1 MKTFS
6 IYTLGCKVNQ
16 YESQQIRELLESYG
30 LKPVDLAECPGLIV
44 LNSCCVTHIASAKS
58 RQLIRKILKYN
69 PTATVV
75 VAGCLPVGQAGELG
89 DITESKN
96 LHIINQKE
104 HLPSAL
110 EQVISNYKA
119 SRTPKTHKIKH
130 KSAISAIKAINQ
142 AKSTTNTN
150 DSSNHSKAKKSKAK
164 LGPLNKYAG
173 QTRAFLKIQD
183 GCDGHCTYCIVP
195 NIRSKIIS
203 KPISNVLDEAYS
215 LIYAGHKEIVLTGIF
230 LGAYGQKT
238 VWRKKQDPEKKD
250 KLAKL
255 LAKLAQIQGLER
267 IRLSSLEP
275 ADVTEKLL
283 DVLCENHKIMPHLH
297 LPLQSGSDRI
307 LKRMCRQYRIGDFLE
322 VVEKV
327 KDRLLKPAITTDIIV
342 GFPGENNDDFEKTFE
357 IAKKVAF
364 SKIHVFS
371 YSSRK
376 NTAAEKMDGH
386 IKPEIIKKRSKQL
399 SGLDWRL
406 QKKFRN
412 QFIGEKVKIIV
423 EGTDPIKGR
432 CERYFMVEC
441 PQLNGNKIK
450 KGDLIEV
457 QVNK

>member
-1 MKTFS
+1 MKAFS

-30 LKPVDLAECPGLIV
+30 LKLVDLAESPGLVV

-69 PTATVV
+69 PNATIVV
-75 VAGCLPVGQAGELG
+75 TGCLPIGQATELG
-89 DITESKN
+89 DIKETKN
-96 LHIINQKE
+96 MHLVNQKE
-104 HLPSAL
+104 HLESVL
-110 EQVISNYKA
+110 EKA
-119 SRTPKTHKIKH
+119 VFSYQNSKTPKTHKIKH
-130 KSAISAIKAINQ
+130 KTEISAIKAINQ
-142 AKSTTNTN
+142 AKSAA
-150 DSSNHSKAKKSKAK
+150 DSEDSSKAKRAK
-164 LGPLNKYAG
+164 PKMELLKKYAG
-173 QTRAFLKIQD
+173 QTRAFLKVQD

-195 NIRSKIIS
+195 KIRNKIIS
-203 KPISNVLDEAYS
+203 KSISDVLEEAYN

-238 VWRKKQDPEKKD
+238 VRRKKQDAAKKD
-250 KLAKL
+250 KLAEL
-255 LAKLAQIQGLER
+255 LGKLAQIQDLER

-283 DVLCENHKIMPHLH
+283 DVFCQNPKIMPHMH

-307 LKRMCRQYRIGDFLE
+307 LKRMCRQYSVADFLE
-322 VVEKV
+322 VVDQI
-327 KDRLLKPAITTDIIV
+327 KDRLVKPAITTDIIV
-342 GFPGENNDDFEKTFE
+342 GFPGESDDDFQKTFE
-357 IAKKVAF
+357 IAKKVGF

-376 NTAAEKMDGH
+376 NTAAAKMDGH

-406 QKKFRN
+406 QSKFRK

-423 EGTDPIKGR
+423 EGTDPVKGR

-441 PQLNGNKIK
+441 PQLNGDKINR
-450 KGDLIEV
+450 GDLIEV
-457 QVNK
+457 QVDK

>member
-30 LKPVDLAECPGLIV
+30 LKPIDLAKCPDLIV

-75 VAGCLPVGQAGELG
+75 VAGCLPVGQASELG
-89 DITESKN
+89 DIAESKN

-104 HLPSAL
+104 HLASAL
-110 EQVISNYKA
+110 EQIIFNCQA

-130 KSAISAIKAINQ
+130 KSAIPAIKQ
-142 AKSTTNTN
+142 AKSAT
-150 DSSNHSKAKKSKAK
+150 DSKDSPNISKAKPK

-195 NIRSKIIS
+195 KIRSKIIS
-203 KPISNVLDEAYS
+203 KPISDVLDEAYS

-238 VWRKKQDPEKKD
+238 VWRKKQDSRKKD
-250 KLAKL
+250 KLAEL

-283 DVLCENHKIMPHLH
+283 DVLCENSKIMPHLH
-297 LPLQSGSDRI
+297 LPLQSGSDKI
-307 LKRMCRQYRIGDFLE
+307 LKRMCRQYRVGDFLE
-322 VVEKV
+322 IVEKV
-327 KDRLLKPAITTDIIV
+327 KDRLVKPAITTDIIV
-342 GFPGENNDDFEKTFE
+342 GFPGESDNDFKETFE
-357 IAKKVAF
+357 IAKKIEF

-376 NTAAEKMDGH
+376 NTAAAKMDGQ
-386 IKPEIIKKRSKQL
+386 IKPEVIKKRSKQL

-406 QKKFRN
+406 QKNFRN

-423 EGTDPIKGR
+423 EGTDPVKGR
-432 CERYFMVEC
+432 CERYFMVDC